1 MTYSE
6 FRYTLNTNLIP
17 VDMSL
22 VINYNT
28 VGGITTIDDVAIRIE
43 GGNLPQLQ
51 EATLISL
58 SIPEMNGGIVNI
70 NVESSTNPLRV
81 VERGVVG
88 AYYCYSL
95 LTPEQRPII
104 VLSQQQP
111 DPEAYTTDVVIEPI
125 TATGAYNYNTYN
137 PLIGNTITDRKSSYT
152 AYSDRGTTRDDT
164 KTNPVNL
171 VSILTGQAI
180 PASIQDSL
188 YSDTGWKNGRYEG
201 TKTTADG
208 YGGIDPTITGIAFT
222 GAYYPLSVAD
232 STISTATIDTRVIQE
247 YFLIPG
253 KGVDTSVP
261 VVTFPADPDKT
272 AVYESTGQLTA
283 TRTVFAFTVISGA
296 TEVEPIKVGDYLYL
310 YIINEVVKVEQV
322 SISGGT
328 TTVTVKRYMFGT
340 NPSKATSLIDPTAR
354 ILTDINRVY
363 QVESNRIEFLG
374 EGKVWIQTSGDIL
387 RMDELGYSAT
397 GSIAT

>member
-51 EATLISL
+51 EATLLSL
-58 SIPEMNGGIVNI
+58 SIPEVNGGIVNI

-95 LTPEQRPII
+95 LTPEQRPI
-104 VLSQQQP
+104 LSTLP
-111 DPEAYTTDVVIEPI
+111 LSDPEDYTTDVVIEPI

-152 AYSDRGTTRDDT
+152 VYSDRGTTRDDT

-208 YGGIDPTITGIAFT
+208 YGGIDPTIAGISFT

-232 STISTATIDTRVIQE
+232 NTISTATIDTRVIQE

-253 KGVDTSVP
+253 QGVDTSVP

-296 TEVEPIKVGDYLYL
+296 VEREPIKVGDYLYL

-340 NPSKATSLIDPTAR
+340 NPNKTTSLKDPTAR
-354 ILTDINRVY
+354 VLTDINRVY

>member
-1 MTYSE
+1 MTYAE
-6 FRYTLNTNLIP
+6 FRYTLNANLIP
-17 VDMSL
+17 PDMSL
-22 VINYNT
+22 AINYNT
-28 VGGITTIDDVAIRIE
+28 VGGVTTIDDVAIRIE

-51 EATLISL
+51 EATLLSL
-58 SIPEMNGGIVNI
+58 SIPGVNGGIVNI

-81 VERGVVG
+81 VERGIVG
-88 AYYCYSL
+88 NYYCYSI
-95 LTPEQRPII
+95 LTPEQRPVIT
-104 VLSQQQP
+104 LSQQQP
-111 DPEAYTTDVVIEPI
+111 DPEDYTTDVVIEPV

-152 AYSDRGTTRDDT
+152 VYSDRGATTQET
-164 KTNPVNL
+164 GTNPVNI
-171 VSILTGQAI
+171 VSILTGQAV

-201 TKTTADG
+201 TKTTAEG
-208 YGGIDPTITGIAFT
+208 YGGIDPTIAGISFT

-232 STISTATIDTRVIQE
+232 STINTATIDTRVIQE

-253 KGVDTSVP
+253 QGIDTSVP
-261 VVTFPADPDKT
+261 VVTFPADSTKT
-272 AVYESTGQLTA
+272 AMYKATGQLNA
-283 TRTVFAFTVISGA
+283 TRTVFDFTVIPGA
-296 TEVEPIKVGDYLYL
+296 VEKEPIKVGDYLYL
-310 YIINEVVKVEQV
+310 YNVDEIVKVEQV

-328 TTVTVKRYMFGT
+328 RTTTVKRYMFGT
-340 NPSKATSLIDPTAR
+340 NPNKTTSVVETTAR
-354 ILTDINRVY
+354 VLTDTNRVY

-397 GSIAT
+397 GSIVT

>member
-1 MTYSE
+1 
-6 FRYTLNTNLIP
+6 
-17 VDMSL
+17 MSL

-28 VGGITTIDDVAIRIE
+28 VGGMTTIDDVAIRIE

-51 EATLISL
+51 EATLLSL
-58 SIPEMNGGIVNI
+58 SIPEVNGGIVNI

-95 LTPEQRPII
+95 LTPEQRPI
-104 VLSQQQP
+104 LSTLP
-111 DPEAYTTDVVIEPI
+111 LSDPEDYTTDVVIEPI

-152 AYSDRGTTRDDT
+152 VYSDRGTTRDDT

-208 YGGIDPTITGIAFT
+208 YGGIDPTIAGISFT

-232 STISTATIDTRVIQE
+232 NTISTATIDTRVIQE

-253 KGVDTSVP
+253 QGVDTSVP

-296 TEVEPIKVGDYLYL
+296 VEREPIKVGDYLYL

-354 ILTDINRVY
+354 VLTDINRVY

>member
-51 EATLISL
+51 EATLLSL

-152 AYSDRGTTRDDT
+152 VYSDRGTTRDDT

-201 TKTTADG
+201 TKTTAEG

-232 STISTATIDTRVIQE
+232 NTISTATIDTRVIQE

-253 KGVDTSVP
+253 QGVDTSVP

-296 TEVEPIKVGDYLYL
+296 VEREPIKVGDYLYL

-340 NPSKATSLIDPTAR
+340 NPNKTTSLIDPTAR
-354 ILTDINRVY
+354 VLTDINRVY

>member
-6 FRYTLNTNLIP
+6 FRYSLIENLLPTDPTTII
-17 VDMSL
+17 V
-22 VINYNT
+22 NYNT
-28 VGGITTIDDVAIRIE
+28 VGGVTTIDDVAILIE
-43 GGNLPQLQ
+43 GNLPQLQ
-51 EATLISL
+51 EATSISL
-58 SIPEMNGGIVNI
+58 NIPQAGGIVNI
-70 NVESSTNPLRV
+70 NVEPSTSPLRIV
-81 VERGVVG
+81 DRGVVG
-88 AYYCYSL
+88 PYYCYSI
-95 LTPEQRPII
+95 LTPEQRPVIT
-104 VLSQQQP
+104 LLPQA
-111 DPEAYTTDVVIEPI
+111 DPEEYHTGVVIEPI

-152 AYSDRGTTRDDT
+152 VYSDRGTTRDDT

-180 PASIQDSL
+180 PANIQDSL

-208 YGGIDPTITGIAFT
+208 YGGIDPTIAGISFT

-253 KGVDTSVP
+253 QGVDTSVP
-261 VVTFPADPDKT
+261 VVTYPADSTKT
-272 AVYESTGQLTA
+272 AVYKATGQLTA
-283 TRTVFAFTVISGA
+283 TRTVFDFTVISGA
-296 TEVEPIKVGDYLYL
+296 VEKEPIKVGDYLYL
-310 YIINEVVKVEQV
+310 YNVNEIVKVEQV
-322 SISGGT
+322 VISGGT
-328 TTVTVKRYMFGT
+328 STTTVKRYMFGT
-340 NPSKATSLIDPTAR
+340 NPSKTTSVVETTTR
-354 ILTDINRVY
+354 VLTDINRVY